1 MARFK
6 PEPHPPAVRDLET
19 NQSEGYR
26 QMLRSW
32 EVKGQ
37 GARSTGKIAEETSL
51 EGLAALGHAL
61 GVRRERE
68 SVIRQPVAVR
78 RICSS

>member
-1 MARFK
+1 MAGFK

-26 QMLRSW
+26 QMRRSW

-37 GARSTGKIAEETSL
+37 EARSAGKIA
-51 EGLAALGHAL
+51 G
-61 GVRRERE
+61 
-68 SVIRQPVAVR
+68 
-78 RICSS
+78 